1 MVSEIDVRSAHP
13 PEPDWI
19 RRALEHAGS
28 FARDVEF
35 VPDPAV
41 QTTSASCRVVHLHQ
55 YHRGVPVFQAGCT
68 LRFDPRGNLTDY
80 TDNTLYLGDGID
92 LLPVL
97 GAAAAARVAAA
108 YLQAGWPQ
116 VKAAR
121 FKPKTLSA
129 FAHPSCPT
137 VLSQGPFA
145 DPVPAHLALF
155 AAGPRARLA
164 WCLTLTLPERVGEY
178 DFLISADREEP
189 PEIFYCRN
197 IFASVVARGNVFTPF
212 PPPAARRVQPFPA
225 SLQNLPR
232 FLRATANG
240 FPFDW
245 VEKDALVGN
254 CTSVHLRN
262 ETKSLRGTTAGGFL
276 TFDPTQGDGDEQ
288 KMVNAFYFC
297 NLMHDFFFGLGFD
310 EAAGNFQT
318 VNRTHAGRGGDCV
331 VVRIFNTALNGHA
344 TMRSR
349 VDGKPG
355 EMRLGFSG
363 NRHTALDPDVII
375 HEFTHGV
382 TERTVGG
389 TMDLHPLSSPQSTAL
404 AEGWSDY
411 FALTFQSYGQPNEKV
426 AFGDWIANRPD
437 GLRQVLFD
445 DTFPSGF
452 GDLGRGRYQSEIACG
467 EIWCAA
473 LMRMNRE
480 IGRALGND
488 FRRGHEIGWQIVFDG
503 LKKLSSNPNFLQ
515 ARNAIFEALDDLRSA
530 GLLAAAEHGTA
541 AQAARTAFAALG
553 MGNGARSNGTSLT
566 GNIAG

>member
-1 MVSEIDVRSAHP
+1 MVPEIDVRSANP

-28 FARDVEF
+28 FAREAEL

-55 YHRGVPVFQAGCT
+55 HHRGVPVFQAGCT
-68 LRFDPRGNLTDY
+68 LRFDPRGDLTDY
-80 TDNTLYLGDGID
+80 TDNTLRLGDGID
-92 LLPVL
+92 LRPVL
-97 GAAAAARVAAA
+97 SAAAAVRVAAI
-108 YLQAGWPQ
+108 YLRAGWPQ
-116 VKAAR
+116 VKAS
-121 FKPKTLSA
+121 FKPKTLAA
-129 FAHPSCPT
+129 FARPSCPT

-145 DPVPAHLALF
+145 DPVPAELALF
-155 AAGPRARLA
+155 AAGPRPRLA
-164 WCLTLTLPERVGEY
+164 WCLTLTLPDRAAEY
-178 DFLISADREEP
+178 DFLVSADRRES

-197 IFASVVARGNVFTPF
+197 IFSSVLARGNVFIPF
-212 PPPAARRVQPFPA
+212 PRPEARRVQPFPA
-225 SLQNLPR
+225 GLQGLPR
-232 FLRATANG
+232 FLRPVVNG

-245 VEKDALVGN
+245 VDKNALAGN
-254 CTSVHLRN
+254 CTTVHLKN
-262 ETKSLRGTTAGGFL
+262 QKKSLAGMAAGGLL
-276 TFDPTQGDGDEQ
+276 TFDPVQANGDDQ

-310 EAAGNFQT
+310 EEAGNFQT
-318 VNRTHAGRGGDCV
+318 RNRTHAGRGDDCV

-389 TMDLHPLSSPQSTAL
+389 PMDLHPLSSRQSTAL

-426 AFGDWIANRPD
+426 AFGDWVANHPN

-452 GDLGRGRYQSEIACG
+452 GDLGTGRYQSEIACG

-488 FRRGHEIGWQIVFDG
+488 FERGHEIGWQIVFDG
-503 LKKLSSNPNFLQ
+503 LKKLSSNPSFLQ
-515 ARNAIFEALDDLRSA
+515 ARNEIFAALDELKND
-530 GLLAAAEHGTA
+530 GILATAEHGTA
-541 AQAARTAFAALG
+541 AAAARVAFAALG

-566 GNIAG
+566 GNVAG